1 MVRRK
6 KLVIRR
12 NPVVVPPVKDLV
24 VNDED
29 LMVNDEDETVV
40 PDDDC
45 AVVDDADDELE
56 ENRNDDDEAND
67 SDAENDQPED
77 LPSEQEVSAILASRF
92 GEDIINEAEQSDG
105 DSADDIW
112 NDDTIPDP
120 LSEEDEDDEDIED
133 RVRREDEQ
141 DPDALLA
148 LGKCYNDTEDF
159 KLALL
164 RYSLKTG
171 FDIKIFISNENK
183 CGAERYSE
191 IQRESKNKKSSI
203 EEER

>member
-6 KLVIRR
+6 KIVIRR
-12 NPVVVPPVKDLV
+12 NPVVEPPLQDLI

-45 AVVDDADDELE
+45 VVDDELE
-56 ENRNDDDEAND
+56 ENRNDDNEAND
-67 SDAENDQPED
+67 SDAENEQTED
-77 LPSEQEVSAILASRF
+77 LPSEQEVSVILASRF
-92 GEDIINEAEQSDG
+92 GEDVINEAEESDG

-112 NDDTIPDP
+112 NDDKIPDP
-120 LSEEDEDDEDIED
+120 LSEEDEDDKDIED
-133 RVRREDEQ
+133 RAHREDEQ

-159 KLALL
+159 KLALF
-164 RYSLKTG
+164 RPG
-171 FDIKIFISNENK
+171 
-183 CGAERYSE
+183 G
-191 IQRESKNKKSSI
+191 
-203 EEER
+203 